1 MQPFNKY
8 YPPDWVPEK
17 GSVNKFVGKHP
28 LGDRARKIS
37 QGILIVRFELPFNIW
52 CEGCDKHVGKGE
64 KLLSIYYSNSNILK
78 KNVLRVTTSYLSLS
92 GVRYNAEKKKIGNYY
107 STPIYSFR
115 MKCHLCDNWI
125 EIHTDPKN
133 AEYVVVSGARQKIET
148 WEPEDSETI
157 QLKDEEEAKK
167 LADNALYKL
176 EHSVNDERKFQ
187 ESIPILTQLQR
198 LNERQWADPYTH
210 SQKMRKKFREEK
222 KELEAKKRLDDEI
235 RNRNS
240 LSIPLLPES
249 SEDIME
255 AKSTEFTDHLL
266 EQAQKRKLEVNTSS
280 IFNKP
285 LPKTKKSRFHAN
297 RSKNKVAQLSNIVSV
312 NTKLK
317 TDPFL
322 KDNDWNGGGG
332 TAIGKSGEINSDLI
346 LIKKKNVGKHNGNQ
360 EIDQETV
367 KSQGVSVHTIS
378 LVSADYDDED

>member
-1 MQPFNKY
+1 
-8 YPPDWVPEK
+8 
-17 GSVNKFVGKHP
+17 
-28 LGDRARKIS
+28 
-37 QGILIVRFELPFNIW
+37 
-52 CEGCDKHVGKGE
+52 
-64 KLLSIYYSNSNILK
+64 
-78 KNVLRVTTSYLSLS
+78 
-92 GVRYNAEKKKIGNYY
+92 
-107 STPIYSFR
+107 

-133 AEYVVVSGARQKIET
+133 AEYVVVSGARKKIET

-157 QLKDEEEAKK
+157 QLADEEEAKK

-176 EHSVNDERKFQ
+176 EHSINDERKFQ
-187 ESIPILTQLQR
+187 EAIPILTQLQR

-222 KELEAKKRLDDEI
+222 KELEAKKRLDNAI
-235 RNRNS
+235 RDRNS

-266 EQAQKRKLEVNTSS
+266 EQAQKRKLEINTSS

-285 LPKTKKSRFHAN
+285 SSKIKKSRFHVDGP
-297 RSKNKVAQLSNIVSV
+297 KNKVAELSNIVSV

-322 KDNDWNGGGG
+322 KDNDWNGGG
-332 TAIGKSGEINSDLI
+332 TVTGKSGEINSDLI
-346 LIKKKNVGKHNGNQ
+346 LIKKKDAGRPNGNQ
-360 EIDQETV
+360 VTDKQETV
-367 KSQGVSVHTIS
+367 KNQDVNVHAMS

>member
-52 CEGCDKHVGKGE
+52 CEGCDKHIGK
-64 KLLSIYYSNSNILK
+64 
-78 KNVLRVTTSYLSLS
+78 

-133 AEYVVVSGARQKIET
+133 AEYVVVNGARKKVET

-176 EHSVNDERKFQ
+176 EHSINDERKFQ

-222 KELEAKKRLDDEI
+222 KDLEAKRRLDDEI
-235 RNRNS
+235 RDRNS

-266 EQAQKRKLEVNTSS
+266 EQAQKRKLEINTSS
-280 IFNKP
+280 LFKKP
-285 LPKTKKSRFHAN
+285 SSKIKKSRSHADG
-297 RSKNKVAQLSNIVSV
+297 SKKKVAELSNIVSV

-322 KDNDWNGGGG
+322 KDNDWNGGG
-332 TAIGKSGEINSDLI
+332 TVIGKSGEINSDLI
-346 LIKKKNVGKHNGNQ
+346 LIKKKDASRPNGNQ
-360 EIDQETV
+360 VTDKDV
-367 KSQGVSVHTIS
+367 NVHTTS